1 MIIKKHKELKILNFL
16 NKEYHISKQIN
27 SVSREKNKK
36 IKIKAS
42 TIAKML
48 FMGMFCRE
56 KSINQIIEKIHKRKK
71 YRNLFDKKE
80 TIPKMHG
87 FRDGIKD
94 INLEDLKQINKNI
107 IRKAKENKIYRK
119 GTIDRLVVVG
129 IDGTENFGSY
139 KKNWGNSFKCKIKN
153 QKYINGKK
161 EVIEEEYHKQ
171 INVFARIVGKRPGI
185 ILGYEKITCNGNEG
199 KQEYE
204 PNVAIKL
211 IEKLKKQYGIGIDVI
226 VGDSIYLNE
235 KVIKAVKKENYMGVF
250 RLKENNRKIYEDAK
264 GLFKIQKSKEFKYKS
279 EKVKYWSDV
288 LEYRGN
294 KVRVIKYIEQG
305 EKEIYVV
312 CTDINLNEKTI
323 NKIIHARWDIENEG
337 FNELKNGWNMKHCYM
352 GDEKG
357 IDVILQMIIMSY
369 NLWEIY
375 LYGHLHDFENRG
387 ITKFGYI
394 DEIRERLY
402 VIDSEILG
410 FSSA

>member
-1 MIIKKHKELKILNFL
+1 MKILNFL
-16 NKEYHISKQIN
+16 NKEYHISKQIT

-56 KSINQIIEKIHKRKK
+56 KSINQIIKKVHKRKK
-71 YRNLFDKKE
+71 YKNLFYKKE
-80 TIPKMHG
+80 IIQKMHG
-87 FRDGIKD
+87 FREGIKD

-107 IRKAKENKIYRK
+107 IRKAKENKMYWE

-129 IDGTENFGSY
+129 IDGSENFGSY
-139 KKNWGNSFKCKIKN
+139 KKDWNNSFKCKVKN

-199 KQEYE
+199 KQEYD
-204 PNVAIKL
+204 PNVGIKL
-211 IEKLKKQYGIGIDVI
+211 IEKLKKQYGTGIDVI
-226 VGDSIYLNE
+226 VGDTIYLNE
-235 KVIKAVKKENYMGVF
+235 KVIKALKKEKYIGVF

-264 GLFKIQKSKEFKYKS
+264 GLFKIKKSNEFKYKGQKIKYWTDIF
-279 EKVKYWSDV
+279 EYRKNKVK
-288 LEYRGN
+288 
-294 KVRVIKYIEQG
+294 VIKYIEQE

-312 CTDINLNEKTI
+312 STDTNLNEKTI

-337 FNELKNGWNMKHCYM
+337 FNELKKGWNMKHCYM
-352 GDEKG
+352 ADEKG
-357 IDVILQMIIMSY
+357 IDVIL
-369 NLWEIY
+369 
-375 LYGHLHDFENRG
+375 
-387 ITKFGYI
+387 
-394 DEIRERLY
+394 
-402 VIDSEILG
+402 
-410 FSSA
+410 

>member
-1 MIIKKHKELKILNFL
+1 MKILNFL
-16 NKEYHISKQIN
+16 NKEYHISKQIT

-56 KSINQIIEKIHKRKK
+56 KSINQIIKKVHKRKK
-71 YRNLFDKKE
+71 YKNLFYKKE
-80 TIPKMHG
+80 IIQKMHG
-87 FRDGIKD
+87 FREGIKD

-107 IRKAKENKIYRK
+107 IRKAKENKMYWE

-129 IDGTENFGSY
+129 IDGSENFGSY
-139 KKNWGNSFKCKIKN
+139 KKDWNNSFKCKVKN

-199 KQEYE
+199 KQEYD
-204 PNVAIKL
+204 PNVGIKL
-211 IEKLKKQYGIGIDVI
+211 IEKLKKQYGTGIDVI
-226 VGDSIYLNE
+226 VGDTIYLNE
-235 KVIKAVKKENYMGVF
+235 KVIKALKKEKYIGVF

-264 GLFKIQKSKEFKYKS
+264 GLFKIKKSNEFKYKGQKIKYWTDIF
-279 EKVKYWSDV
+279 EYRKNKVK
-288 LEYRGN
+288 
-294 KVRVIKYIEQG
+294 VIKYIEQE

-312 CTDINLNEKTI
+312 STDTNLNEKTI

-337 FNELKNGWNMKHCYM
+337 FNELKKGWNMKHCYM
-352 GDEKG
+352 ADEKG

-375 LYGHLHDFENRG
+375 LYGHLHDFENSG

-394 DEIRERLY
+394 DEIREKLY
-402 VIDSEILG
+402 VAKIDILY

>member
-1 MIIKKHKELKILNFL
+1 MIIKKHIELKILNFL
-16 NKEYHISKQIN
+16 NKEYHITKQIN

-42 TIAKML
+42 STAKML

-56 KSINQIIEKIHKRKK
+56 KSINQIIEKVHKRKK
-71 YRNLFDKKE
+71 YRRLFDKKE

-94 INLEDLKQINKNI
+94 INLEDLKHINKNI
-107 IRKAKENKIYRK
+107 IRNAKENKIYRK

-129 IDGTENFGSY
+129 IDGTESFGSY
-139 KKNWGNSFKCKIKN
+139 KKNWNNSFKCKVKN

-171 INVFARIVGKRPGI
+171 INVFARIVGKRAGI

-204 PNVAIKL
+204 PNVGIKL
-211 IEKLKKQYGIGIDVI
+211 IEKLKKQYGTGIDVI
-226 VGDSIYLNE
+226 VGDAIL
-235 KVIKAVKKENYMGVF
+235 IQAVKKEKYIGVF

-264 GLFKIQKSKEFKYKS
+264 GLFKIQKSKEIKYKS
-279 EKVKYWSDV
+279 KKIKYWSDIF
-288 LEYRGN
+288 EYRGN
-294 KVRVIKYIEQG
+294 KVRVIKYIEQE

-312 CTDINLNEKTI
+312 CTDIKLDEKKI

-352 GDEKG
+352 ADEKG

-369 NLWEIY
+369 NLWELY
-375 LYGHLHDFENRG
+375 LYGLLHDFENSG
-387 ITKFGYI
+387 MTKFGYI

-402 VIDSEILG
+402 VTNSEILR